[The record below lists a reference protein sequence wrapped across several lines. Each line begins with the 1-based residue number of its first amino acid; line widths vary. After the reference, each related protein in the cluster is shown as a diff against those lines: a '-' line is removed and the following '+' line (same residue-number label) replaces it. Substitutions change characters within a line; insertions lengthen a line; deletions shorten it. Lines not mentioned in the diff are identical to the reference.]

1 MKRLKTI
8 NINTPEH
15 YNDIFRGRHFK
26 IHKGISQVEIRAD
39 HLLRKFNGGK
49 FLDIGCGL
57 AVNSL
62 RALEMGAEVY
72 AIDFSDKLIEHL
84 SKEFPEINYSVQDAR
99 TLSYED
105 NYFDYIV
112 MGEFLEHF
120 DNPKEVIS
128 EAVRVLV
135 SNGTL
140 AVSVPLNDNGRYS
153 EREHIWSFKEK
164 DIRDLL
170 SEFGEAETH
179 IITGSKKYIIGYLKK

>member
-1 MKRLKTI
+1 MKRLKTL

-15 YNDIFRGRHFK
+15 YNDIFSGRHFK
-26 IHKGISQVEIRAD
+26 IHKGISQVEVRAD

-62 RALEMGAEVY
+62 RALEMGAEVH

-84 SKEFPEINYSVQDAR
+84 SNEFTEINYSVQDAR

-105 NYFDYIV
+105 NYFDYAV

-135 SNGTL
+135 PGGIL
-140 AVSVPLNDNGRYS
+140 AVSVPFNDRGKYS
-153 EREHIWSFKEK
+153 EREHIWSFEEG
-164 DIRDLL
+164 DINNLL

-179 IITGSKKYIIGYLKK
+179 VIPGSKRYIIGYLKK